1 MHLVGFFYQWLVTC
15 QSQFPE
21 SFKAAQNKQH
31 SAPTSYVQSPH
42 GQKFA
47 QELLRWHLM
56 LANVPVKAYLI
67 HVQLPKVLRLPNGTL
82 QLGYAGVLLI

>member
-1 MHLVGFFYQWLVTC
+1 MAC
-15 QSQFPE
+15 DMPE
-21 SFKAAQNKQH
+21 PNPGSFKAAQNNQH
-31 SAPTSYVQSPH
+31 SALTSYVQSPH

-67 HVQLPKVLRLPNGTL
+67 HVQ
-82 QLGYAGVLLI
+82 